1 MPNRWHKNVT
11 LLDSYMYTI
20 IQYKVGGNSL
30 QSSSML
36 SIYISWAIVM
46 LKWDIEKRK
55 CRDFEVRVLGISTL
69 SNVKDFKHTQNKLT
83 SLIHKVSLDTIS
95 LQLEQHVQTKLTLWL
110 YYKREYLAK
119 LSYNCFRKRYPSWW
133 IKQKK

>member
-1 MPNRWHKNVT
+1 
-11 LLDSYMYTI
+11 
-20 IQYKVGGNSL
+20 
-30 QSSSML
+30 
-36 SIYISWAIVM
+36 M

-95 LQLEQHVQTKLTLWL
+95 LQLEQHVQMKLTLWL
-110 YYKREYLAK
+110 
-119 LSYNCFRKRYPSWW
+119 
-133 IKQKK
+133 

>member
-1 MPNRWHKNVT
+1 
-11 LLDSYMYTI
+11 
-20 IQYKVGGNSL
+20 
-30 QSSSML
+30 
-36 SIYISWAIVM
+36 M

-69 SNVKDFKHTQNKLT
+69 SNVKDLKHTQNKLT

-110 YYKREYLAK
+110 
-119 LSYNCFRKRYPSWW
+119 
-133 IKQKK
+133 